1 MAKKQ
6 SSASS
11 ATRKKH
17 AAKQA
22 KRRGGGDDTDD
33 DGGDHS
39 GPVRPL
45 QRGQNKSKKDRKQDK
60 KLRVKQYIPPPP
72 PPKGLPDPV
81 DLYLV
86 QAGKQPDAELVVVLR
101 RLHKKDEATISRG
114 VDGLEGWVRETLRM
128 DADGDGE
135 DWQREIRQEGVVD
148 CMAVWAHHFPRLALH
163 PSRRLRLQVHSLHS
177 LLVANPASLARR
189 HAVPPLLVSTR
200 FALLTPLR
208 LESRD
213 YVGAWCTAA
222 WDNDRTIRREARG
235 SWDAVLLPLST
246 EAESA
251 AEKEGINLVEQA
263 DSIASFCFS
272 VILGGA
278 TQPVPSSG
286 TDTPTSASD
295 LTEDP
300 AFLRTS
306 AILALSYLVSTLP
319 SPFALS
325 EDTLSTLTGEQMW
338 ELVVRNEPSSGT
350 REQPQMV
357 RRAMYELLGAIVGTK
372 ADELL
377 AEAEKTVEAEGEN
390 AEDEDEEEDAREAR
404 LTGIAVRVL
413 ANCWAEEDGW
423 PGILAFLRRYP
434 QAWSLADATLAESA
448 EYDDQDDTAAANFSP
463 SPTLSLFFQHLSS
476 GCSSHPTSLYPTILL
491 LLSTIPSSLLPA
503 TRAALPAL
511 FTSFWSAHSSR
522 ALAINGRFAID
533 AWISAFLEC
542 LLYSLSKVEDSATV
556 VELAKEWVGGKVWRA
571 YLGRLEEGE
580 GRPIASKKIA
590 SEIQVAL
597 SRLAAKDDK
606 GAFEAVWKVVV
617 KGAMDVLA
625 GEADGWA
632 ISLPSVAMALQTF
645 GESKSEVVREKG
657 NALAKDCLEAAVRRV
672 PQEEKLEAKEE
683 LLRFVLDTKELLKN
697 DEQTMQSLDELARSH
712 LPPLFPTSPLALSV
726 FASHLA
732 SSSTSSRA
740 ETWTSL
746 FPTPPSTGTLLRLVD
761 AVTDTGLAGDL
772 PSAGLDEHVK
782 EIAGRVLAP
791 DARYDGDDLELVRR
805 VMLQPQPLVNPE
817 LPSSL
822 LRLAVDALRGP
833 TTAALTASSTVPRN
847 LDSIIAPTALIA
859 HYVQLADNSRAVAL
873 LDGAA
878 GLLANVAYL
887 VPNCRLEREGLYV
900 PGEAVAAAQQAWS
913 SVVQVVGDEVVAQV
927 VAQLQGRIDSV
938 HSRPS
943 AVEVVSAA
951 ADVLD
956 TSPSTATA
964 LSDVLP
970 SKEAIEQLFSNL
982 SLSRPSPSLAIIDAL
997 VPPVDASA
1005 PSIIDAFDSSSLSAY
1020 SRALV
1025 AFLEVSARDHT
1036 ILRRFSWILPH
1047 LLLVADVARDELAKP
1062 SRSSGLFGSDVPE
1075 EILERV
1081 LAASEGASS
1090 YLLSSA
1096 ANRLSSGWHA
1106 SAVGHLRVKERPA
1119 VPDGDD
1125 LLATLDQLWT
1135 RAKTNVDEANAC
1147 YAQRA
1152 VRTVLEACL
1161 RYSEDGGPQDA
1172 ERWLAMAQ
1180 NLTSAPD
1187 LACAILLAI
1196 KPVLLDTPRFD
1207 RYQNELAANLA
1218 GVQPS
1223 AIDVK
1228 ASPALRQLLA
1238 AAPPLDAPVIFLPQ
1252 QRSMFLIQAIS
1263 RWISSDEPIPE
1274 EVHAGIAELFC
1285 HLAPIVQ
1292 DLSGGHWDLMFDLI
1306 ETSLDAADWDEPI
1319 TLLPAYHS
1327 CRLLSQIKDLAAAN
1341 ADLRDTA
1348 KARLTPSLE
1357 MVLRLFVNRSPART
1371 RDEPRAALVDTMAR
1385 LVKDLPPK
1393 LLSMDKSFEQ
1403 LLRLLQDPAWAVQLP
1418 SYDLLRRVVKGYVE
1432 DLVVEAELDT
1442 EEKIEI
1448 RLPESLVALLRTPVI
1463 DDSMS
1468 ATTTY
1473 LLGWMTAFSF
1483 FGSASPRL
1491 RTAYIEQMRDE
1502 GIVEQSLLPSL
1513 FTLLSISDR
1522 TRPFDLAPWSIDDFH
1537 LDLFDATSASS
1548 LPVLA
1553 AHVYYRAL
1561 QAVPSVIRSYWSSL
1575 QNLQLSRTIQSF
1587 TSRHFSPL
1595 LISDELLALS
1605 DPSSPVGQQLRD
1617 NDDFCVK
1624 VAANASEVKVVF
1636 VVDEESMEVAVK
1648 VPSEFPLAGVE
1659 IKDVRK
1665 VGVTEKQW
1673 RAWLLAMQ
1681 QVITSQ
1687 SAAIADAILLFKRNV
1702 QLHFEGVESCAICY
1716 STVSTIDRTL
1726 PSKKCKTC
1734 GQVFH
1739 AGCLHRWFVTSSG
1752 ATCPLC
1758 RGLW

>member
-22 KRRGGGDDTDD
+22 KRRGGGDDIGD
-33 DGGDHS
+33 DGEPAG
-39 GPVRPL
+39 PL
-45 QRGQNKSKKDRKQDK
+45 QRGQNKSKKGRKHDK
-60 KLRVKQYIPPPP
+60 KHRVKQYIPPPP

-86 QAGKQPDAELVVVLR
+86 QADKQPDAELVVVLR

-128 DADGDGE
+128 EADGDGE
-135 DWQREIRQEGVVD
+135 EWEREMRQEGVVD
-148 CMAVWAHHFPRLALH
+148 CMAVWP
-163 PSRRLRLQVHSLHS
+163 
-177 LLVANPASLARR
+177 
-189 HAVPPLLVSTR
+189 VPPLLASTR
-200 FALLTPLR
+200 SALLSPLW

-222 WDNDRTIRREARG
+222 WDNDRAIRREARG
-235 SWDAVLLPLST
+235 SWDAVLLPFSST
-246 EAESA
+246 AAE
-251 AEKEGINLVEQA
+251 EKEGINLFEQA
-263 DSIASFCFS
+263 DAIASFCFS
-272 VILGGA
+272 VILGG
-278 TQPVPSSG
+278 TGQPAPSSG
-286 TDTPTSASD
+286 TDTPTYSSD
-295 LTEDP
+295 STEDP

-306 AILALSYLVSTLP
+306 ALLALSYLLSTLP
-319 SPFALS
+319 SPLALS
-325 EDTLSTLTGEQMW
+325 EDTISTLTGEQMW
-338 ELVVRNEPSSGT
+338 DLVVRNDPSSGVK
-350 REQPQMV
+350 EQPQMV
-357 RRAMYELLGAIVGTK
+357 RRAMYELLGAIVGRK
-372 ADELL
+372 EEELL
-377 AEAEKTVEAEGEN
+377 VEAEKSVKG
-390 AEDEDEEEDAREAR
+390 EEEDAEEEEEEEDREAR
-404 LTGIAVRVL
+404 LQGIAVRVL

-423 PGILAFLRRYP
+423 PGIIAFLRRYP
-434 QAWSLADATLAESA
+434 QAWTLADAALADSA
-448 EYDDQDDTAAANFSP
+448 ERDDEQEATP
-463 SPTLSLFFQHLSS
+463 SACFMPSHTISLFFQHLSS
-476 GCSSHPTSLYPTILL
+476 GCSSHPTSLYPTVLL

-503 TRAALPAL
+503 TCPALSAL

-522 ALAINGRFAID
+522 ALAISGRLAID

-542 LLYSLSKVEDSATV
+542 LVYSLSKVDVSSVV
-556 VELAKEWVGGKVWRA
+556 VELAKEWVGEKVWRA
-571 YLGRLEEGE
+571 YLSRLEEGE
-580 GRPIASKKIA
+580 GRPIASKKVA
-590 SEIQVAL
+590 GEIQVTL
-597 SRLAAKDDK
+597 SRLAAMEDK
-606 GAFEAVWKVVV
+606 AAFEAVWSVVE
-617 KGAMDVLA
+617 KDALDVLTGDA
-625 GEADGWA
+625 EGWPV
-632 ISLPSVAMALQTF
+632 SLPSLAMALQAF
-645 GESKSEVVREKG
+645 ADSKSDVVRHKAG
-657 NALAKDCLEAAVRRV
+657 SLAKDCVGAAVRRV
-672 PQEEKLEAKEE
+672 PQEEKLESKEE
-683 LLRFVLDTKELLKN
+683 LLRFILDAKELVKD
-697 DEQTMQSLDELARSH
+697 DEGTMQSLDDLARSH
-712 LPPLFPTSPLALSV
+712 LPPLFSTSPLALSV

-732 SSSTSSRA
+732 SSSASSRGD
-740 ETWTSL
+740 TWTSL
-746 FPTPPSTGTLLRLVD
+746 FQTPPSTSTLLQLVE

-772 PSAGLDEHVK
+772 PSAGLDKHVK
-782 EIAGRVLAP
+782 ALAEKVLAS
-791 DARYDGDDLELVRR
+791 DARYNSDELELLRR
-805 VMLQPQPLVNPE
+805 VMLQPQPLVSPD
-817 LPSSL
+817 LPGSL
-822 LRLAVDALRGP
+822 LQLAVDALREP
-833 TTAALTASSTVPRN
+833 TTTVLTISSPPPRN
-847 LDSIIAPTALIA
+847 LDSLIAPTAVIA
-859 HYVQLADNSRAVAL
+859 HYVQPDENARTVASLEGAPEL
-873 LDGAA
+873 LID
-878 GLLANVAYL
+878 VAYL

-913 SVVQVVGDEVVAQV
+913 SVVRAVGDKVVARAV
-927 VAQLQGRIDSV
+927 VRLKERIDDV
-938 HSRPS
+938 KSRPS

-956 TSPSTATA
+956 TLPSTTTS
-964 LSDVLP
+964 LSDILP
-970 SKEAIEQLFSNL
+970 SKEAIEQLYKDSSL
-982 SLSRPSPSLAIIDAL
+982 SLPSPSLAIIDSL
-997 VPPVDASA
+997 VPPVDAS
-1005 PSIIDAFDSSSLSAY
+1005 SSSTTDAFDSSFLSPY
-1020 SRALV
+1020 SRTLV
-1025 AFLEVSARDHT
+1025 ALLEVSARDHT
-1036 ILRRFSWILPH
+1036 ILRRSTWVLPH
-1047 LLLVADVARDELAKP
+1047 FLLVADVARDELAKP
-1062 SRSSGLFGSDVPE
+1062 SRSSGMFGSDVPE
-1075 EILERV
+1075 EVLERV
-1081 LAASEGASS
+1081 LAAAEGASS

-1096 ANRLSSGWHA
+1096 ANKLHSGWHA
-1106 SAVGHLRVKERPA
+1106 SAVGHLRAKERPA
-1119 VPDGDD
+1119 VPEGDD
-1125 LLATLDQLWT
+1125 LLATLDRLWT
-1135 RAKTNVDEANAC
+1135 PARTNADVAKGV
-1147 YAQRA
+1147 YARRA
-1152 VRTVLEACL
+1152 VRTVLEATL

-1187 LACAILLAI
+1187 LACAILHAI
-1196 KPVLLDTPRFD
+1196 KPVLLDTPRFE

-1228 ASPALRQLLA
+1228 AVPALRQLLA
-1238 AAPPLDAPVIFLPQ
+1238 AAPPIDAPVIFLPQ

-1263 RWISSDEPIPE
+1263 RWISSDEPISE
-1274 EVHAGIAELFC
+1274 ELHAGIAELFC

-1306 ETSLDAADWDEPI
+1306 ETNLDSADWEEPL

-1357 MVLRLFVNRSPART
+1357 IVLRLFVNRSPART
-1371 RDEPRAALVDTMAR
+1371 RDEPRGALVHTMAR

-1403 LLRLLQDPAWAVQLP
+1403 LLRLLQDPAWAVQLS
-1418 SYDLLRRVVKGYVE
+1418 SYDLLRRVVKSYVE

-1442 EEKIEI
+1442 EEKLEI
-1448 RLPESLVALLRTPVI
+1448 RLPEMLVALLRAPVA
-1463 DDSMS
+1463 DDSTS
-1468 ATTTY
+1468 AATTY

-1483 FGSASPRL
+1483 FVSASPRL
-1491 RTAYIEQMRDE
+1491 RTAYIEQLRDD
-1502 GIVEQSLLPSL
+1502 GLIVQSLLPSL
-1513 FTLLSISDR
+1513 FALLSISDR
-1522 TRPFDLAPWSIDDFH
+1522 MRPFDLAPWSIDDFH
-1537 LDLFDATSASS
+1537 LDLFDASSPSS

-1561 QAVPSVIRSYWSSL
+1561 QAVPSIIRSYWSSL

-1595 LISDELLALS
+1595 LISDELLALR

-1617 NDDFCVK
+1617 NDDFSVK

-1687 SAAIADAILLFKRNV
+1687 SAAVADAILLFKRNV

-1716 STVSTIDRTL
+1716 STVSTMDRTL

-1734 GQVFH
+1734 SQVFH
-1739 AGCLHRWFVTSSG
+1739 AACLFKASLFV
-1752 ATCPLC
+1752 
-1758 RGLW
+1758 

>member
-22 KRRGGGDDTDD
+22 KRRGGGDDIDD
-33 DGGDHS
+33 DGES
-39 GPVRPL
+39 ARPL

-60 KLRVKQYIPPPP
+60 KHRVKQYIPPPP

-135 DWQREIRQEGVVD
+135 DWEREMRQEGVVD

-177 LLVANPASLARR
+177 LLVANPASLPRGQP
-189 HAVPPLLVSTR
+189 VPPLLASTR
-200 FALLTPLR
+200 SALLSPLW

-222 WDNDRTIRREARG
+222 WDNDRAIRREARG

-246 EAESA
+246 AAAE
-251 AEKEGINLVEQA
+251 EKEGINLVEQA
-263 DSIASFCFS
+263 DAIASFCFS
-272 VILGGA
+272 VIFGGA
-278 TQPVPSSG
+278 SQTAPSSG
-286 TDTPTSASD
+286 TDTPTSSSD
-295 LTEDP
+295 STEDP
-300 AFLRTS
+300 GFLRTS
-306 AILALSYLVSTLP
+306 SILALSYLLSTLP
-319 SPFALS
+319 SPLALS

-338 ELVVRNEPSSGT
+338 DLVVRNEPSSGVK
-350 REQPQMV
+350 EQPQMV
-357 RRAMYELLGAIVGTK
+357 RRAMYELLGAIVGRK
-372 ADELL
+372 EEELL
-377 AEAEKTVEAEGEN
+377 VEAEKSVKGEE
-390 AEDEDEEEDAREAR
+390 EDAEDEEEEEDREAR
-404 LTGIAVRVL
+404 LQGVAVRVL

-423 PGILAFLRRYP
+423 PGIIAFLRRYP
-434 QAWSLADATLAESA
+434 QAWTLADAALADSA
-448 EYDDQDDTAAANFSP
+448 ERDDEQEETPPADFT
-463 SPTLSLFFQHLSS
+463 PTPTISLFFQHLAS

-491 LLSTIPSSLLPA
+491 LLSTIPSSLLPSS
-503 TRAALPAL
+503 RPALSAL
-511 FTSFWSAHSSR
+511 FTAFWSAHSSR
-522 ALAINGRFAID
+522 AIAINGRLAID

-542 LLYSLSKVEDSATV
+542 LVYSLSKVDDSATV
-556 VELAKEWVGGKVWRA
+556 VELAKECVGEKVWRA

-580 GRPIASKKIA
+580 GRPIASKKVA

-597 SRLAAKDDK
+597 SRLAAKEDK
-606 GAFEAVWKVVV
+606 AAFDAVWAVVE
-617 KGAMDVLA
+617 KEALDVLA
-625 GEADGWA
+625 GEADGWP
-632 ISLPSVAMALQTF
+632 ISLPALAMALQAL
-645 GESKSEVVREKG
+645 GDSKSEAVREKG
-657 NALAKDCLEAAVRRV
+657 GALAKNCVAAAVRRV

-683 LLRFVLDTKELLKN
+683 LLRFVLDAKELVKC
-697 DEQTMQSLDELARSH
+697 DEEMMQALDELARSH

-732 SSSTSSRA
+732 SSSVSSRA
-740 ETWTSL
+740 DTWTSL
-746 FPTPPSTGTLLRLVD
+746 FQTPPATSTILQLVD

-782 EIAGRVLAP
+782 AIAEKVLAP
-791 DARYDGDDLELVRR
+791 DARYDTDELELLRR
-805 VMLQPQPLVNPE
+805 VMLQPEPLVSPG
-817 LPSSL
+817 LRASL
-822 LRLAVDALRGP
+822 LRLAVDALREP
-833 TTAALTASSTVPRN
+833 TAAALTTSSPLPRN
-847 LDSIIAPTALIA
+847 LDSLIAPTALIA
-859 HYVQLADNSRAVAL
+859 HYIQLADNARAIAS

-878 GLLANVAYL
+878 ELLADVAYL
-887 VPNCRLEREGLYV
+887 VPDCRLEREGLYV

-913 SVVQVVGDEVVAQV
+913 SVVRAVGDEVVARA
-927 VAQLQGRIDSV
+927 VARLKERVGDV
-938 HSRPS
+938 NSRPS

-956 TSPSTATA
+956 TLPSTTTS

-970 SKEAIEQLFSNL
+970 SKEAIERLYSDSSL
-982 SLSRPSPSLAIIDAL
+982 SLPSPSLAILDSL
-997 VPPVDASA
+997 VPPVDASS
-1005 PSIIDAFDSSSLSAY
+1005 PSTTDAFDSSFLSAY
-1020 SRALV
+1020 SRTLV

-1036 ILRRFSWILPH
+1036 ILRRSTWILPH

-1062 SRSSGLFGSDVPE
+1062 SRSSGLFGSNVPE
-1075 EILERV
+1075 EILQRV
-1081 LAASEGASS
+1081 LAAAEGASS

-1096 ANRLSSGWHA
+1096 ANRLSTGWHA
-1106 SAVGHLRVKERPA
+1106 SAVGHLRSKERPA
-1119 VPDGDD
+1119 VPEGDD

-1135 RAKTNVDEANAC
+1135 PAKTNADEVKAV
-1147 YAQRA
+1147 YARRG
-1152 VRTVLEACL
+1152 VRTFLEATL

-1180 NLTSAPD
+1180 NLMSAPD
-1187 LACAILLAI
+1187 LACAILHAI
-1196 KPVLLDTPRFD
+1196 KPVLLDTPRFE

-1228 ASPALRQLLA
+1228 AVPALRQLLA
-1238 AAPPLDAPVIFLPQ
+1238 ASPPLDAPLIFLPQ

-1263 RWISSDEPIPE
+1263 RWIGSDEPISE
-1274 EVHAGIAELFC
+1274 ELHAGIAELFC

-1292 DLSGGHWDLMFDLI
+1292 DLSGGHWDLMFDLL
-1306 ETSLDAADWDEPI
+1306 ETNLDSADWEEPV
-1319 TLLPAYHS
+1319 TLPPAYHS

-1341 ADLRDTA
+1341 ADLGDTA
-1348 KARLTPSLE
+1348 KARLTSSLE

-1371 RDEPRAALVDTMAR
+1371 RDEPRAAMVDTMAR

-1403 LLRLLQDPAWAVQLP
+1403 LLRLLQDPAWAVQLS
-1418 SYDLLRRVVKGYVE
+1418 SYDLLRRVVKSYVE

-1442 EEKIEI
+1442 EEKLEI
-1448 RLPESLVALLRTPVI
+1448 RLPESLVALLRVPVA
-1463 DDSMS
+1463 DDSASS
-1468 ATTTY
+1468 ATTY

-1491 RTAYIEQMRDE
+1491 RTAYIEQLRDD
-1502 GIVEQSLLPSL
+1502 GLIVQSLLPSL
-1513 FTLLSISDR
+1513 FALLSISDR

-1537 LDLFDATSASS
+1537 LDLFDASSPSS

-1561 QAVPSVIRSYWSSL
+1561 QAVPSIIRSYWSSL

-1595 LISDELLALS
+1595 LISDELLALR

-1617 NDDFCVK
+1617 NDDFSVK

-1726 PSKKCKTC
+1726 PSKKCRTC
-1734 GQVFH
+1734 SQVFH
-1739 AGCLHRWFVTSSG
+1739 AGCLFKWFTTSGGS
-1752 ATCPLC
+1752 TCPLC
-1758 RGLW
+1758 RSLF